1 MDDLHEPVQAVFRE
15 LFDDDEMVLSDEMTA
30 RDVRGWDSLM
40 HINIIVAVEKRFGV
54 RFANAEISDLK
65 SEGKNVGNL
74 FEARRN
80 KLAGQ

>member
-1 MDDLHEPVQAVFRE
+1 MDDLHEPVQAIFRE
-15 LFDDDEMVLSDEMTA
+15 LFDDEEMVLFDEMTA
-30 RDVRGWDSLM
+30 RDVKGWDSLM

-65 SEGKNVGNL
+65 SEGKNVGSML
-74 FEARRN
+74 EALRQ